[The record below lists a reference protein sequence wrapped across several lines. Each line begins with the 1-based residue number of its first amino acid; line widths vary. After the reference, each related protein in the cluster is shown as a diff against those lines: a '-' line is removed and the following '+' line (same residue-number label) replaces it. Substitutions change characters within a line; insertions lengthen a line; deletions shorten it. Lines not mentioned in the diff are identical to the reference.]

1 MTRCKKMSEMNAVYN
16 VKQYILNLIKQNKLE
31 YGDQLPSNLS
41 IARELNVKTDDVYEA
56 IQALITEQ
64 VIKDNFEEGTSV
76 KSLPPFFY
84 PLNELISIGQMIK
97 NAGFECGTE
106 YLNFDEQPA
115 TMLDA
120 NLLSVE
126 EGYPV
131 TIIERLRTADG
142 EPVVYCL
149 DKIAK
154 KELTCAEYQMSNGSI
169 LSAIKEQSNHNICYA
184 DTEIEAVNYEPRIS
198 EVLNASPHEGLILL
212 KITHYNE
219 LDEPILYSL
228 NYMKNSLVQF
238 KITRKI

>member
-1 MTRCKKMSEMNAVYN
+1 
-16 VKQYILNLIKQNKLE
+16 
-31 YGDQLPSNLS
+31 
-41 IARELNVKTDDVYEA
+41 
-56 IQALITEQ
+56 
-64 VIKDNFEEGTSV
+64 
-76 KSLPPFFY
+76 
-84 PLNELISIGQMIK
+84 MIK

-154 KELTCAEYQMSNGSI
+154 KINMYRVSN
-169 LSAIKEQSNHNICYA
+169 EQWIDSKC
-184 DTEIEAVNYEPRIS
+184 DKRT
-198 EVLNASPHEGLILL
+198 
-212 KITHYNE
+212 K
-219 LDEPILYSL
+219 
-228 NYMKNSLVQF
+228 
-238 KITRKI
+238 

>member
-1 MTRCKKMSEMNAVYN
+1 MMFV
-16 VKQYILNLIKQNKLE
+16 
-31 YGDQLPSNLS
+31 
-41 IARELNVKTDDVYEA
+41 EA
-56 IQALITEQ
+56 IQALIL
-64 VIKDNFEEGTSV
+64 N
-76 KSLPPFFY
+76 KSLKIILKRAQVLSPPPPFFY
-84 PLNELISIGQMIK
+84 PLNELISIGEMIK

-154 KELTCAEYQMSNGSI
+154 KELTCTEYQMSNGSI

-184 DTEIEAVNYEPRIS
+184 DTEIEAVNYEPSNIRSTECFATRRFDFI
-198 EVLNASPHEGLILL
+198 
-212 KITHYNE
+212 K
-219 LDEPILYSL
+219 
-228 NYMKNSLVQF
+228 NYALQ
-238 KITRKI
+238 

>member
-1 MTRCKKMSEMNAVYN
+1 MSEMNAVYN

-154 KELTCAEYQMSNGSI
+154 KELTYTEYQMSNGSI

>member
-1 MTRCKKMSEMNAVYN
+1 MSEMNAVYN

-56 IQALITEQ
+56 IQALITEK

-154 KELTCAEYQMSNGSI
+154 KELTCTEYQMSNGSI

>member
-1 MTRCKKMSEMNAVYN
+1 
-16 VKQYILNLIKQNKLE
+16 
-31 YGDQLPSNLS
+31 
-41 IARELNVKTDDVYEA
+41 
-56 IQALITEQ
+56 
-64 VIKDNFEEGTSV
+64 
-76 KSLPPFFY
+76 
-84 PLNELISIGQMIK
+84 MIK

-126 EGYPV
+126 EGYSV

-154 KELTCAEYQMSNGSI
+154 KELTCTEYQMSNGSI

>member
-1 MTRCKKMSEMNAVYN
+1 MSEMNAVYN

-154 KELTCAEYQMSNGSI
+154 KELTCTEYQTSNGSI

>member
-1 MTRCKKMSEMNAVYN
+1 MSEMNAVYN

-154 KELTCAEYQMSNGSI
+154 KELTCTEYQKSNGSI

-219 LDEPILYSL
+219 SDEPILYSL

>member
-1 MTRCKKMSEMNAVYN
+1 MSEMNAVYN

-84 PLNELISIGQMIK
+84 QLNELISIGQMIK

-154 KELTCAEYQMSNGSI
+154 KELTCTEYQMSNGSI
-169 LSAIKEQSNHNICYA
+169 LSAINEQSNHNICYA

>member
-1 MTRCKKMSEMNAVYN
+1 MSEMNAVYN

-154 KELTCAEYQMSNGSI
+154 KELTCIEYQMSNGSI

-219 LDEPILYSL
+219 SDEPILYSL

>member
-1 MTRCKKMSEMNAVYN
+1 MSEMNAVYN

-154 KELTCAEYQMSNGSI
+154 KELTCTEYQMSNGSI
-169 LSAIKEQSNHNICYA
+169 LSAIIEQSNHNICYA

>member
-1 MTRCKKMSEMNAVYN
+1 MSEMNAVYK
-16 VKQYILNLIKQNKLE
+16 VKQYILNLINQNKLE
-31 YGDQLPSNLS
+31 HGDQLPSNLS

-64 VIKDNFEEGTSV
+64 VIKDNFEEGSSV

-97 NAGFECGTE
+97 NAGFESGTE

-120 NLLSVE
+120 NLLTVE
-126 EGYPV
+126 EGHPV

-142 EPVVYCL
+142 QPVVYCL

-154 KELTCAEYQMSNGSI
+154 KELTCTGYQMSNGSMLI
-169 LSAIKEQSNHNICYA
+169 AIKEQSNHNICYA

-212 KITHYNE
+212 KITHFNE

-238 KITRKI
+238 KVTRKI

>member
-1 MTRCKKMSEMNAVYN
+1 MSEMNAVYN

-154 KELTCAEYQMSNGSI
+154 KELTCTEYQMSNGSI
-169 LSAIKEQSNHNICYA
+169 LSAI
-184 DTEIEAVNYEPRIS
+184 
-198 EVLNASPHEGLILL
+198 
-212 KITHYNE
+212 
-219 LDEPILYSL
+219 
-228 NYMKNSLVQF
+228 
-238 KITRKI
+238 

>member
-1 MTRCKKMSEMNAVYN
+1 MSEMNAVYN

-126 EGYPV
+126 EGYSV

-154 KELTCAEYQMSNGSI
+154 KELTCTEYQMSNGSI
-169 LSAIKEQSNHNICYA
+169 LRAIKEQSNHNICYA

>member
-1 MTRCKKMSEMNAVYN
+1 MSEMNAVYN

-154 KELTCAEYQMSNGSI
+154 KELTCTEHQMSNGSI

>member
-1 MTRCKKMSEMNAVYN
+1 MSEMNAVYN

-154 KELTCAEYQMSNGSI
+154 KELTCTEYQMSNGPI

-219 LDEPILYSL
+219 SDEPILYSL

>member
-1 MTRCKKMSEMNAVYN
+1 MSEMNAVYN

-154 KELTCAEYQMSNGSI
+154 KELTCTEYQMSNGLI

>member
-1 MTRCKKMSEMNAVYN
+1 MSEMNAVYN

-126 EGYPV
+126 EGYSV

-154 KELTCAEYQMSNGSI
+154 KELTCTEYQMSNGSI
-169 LSAIKEQSNHNICYA
+169 LSAIIEQSNHNICYA

>member
-1 MTRCKKMSEMNAVYN
+1 MSEMNAVYN

-154 KELTCAEYQMSNGSI
+154 KELTCTEYQMSYGSI

>member
-1 MTRCKKMSEMNAVYN
+1 MSEMNAVYN

-126 EGYPV
+126 EGYSV

-154 KELTCAEYQMSNGSI
+154 KELTCTEYQMSNGLI

>member
-1 MTRCKKMSEMNAVYN
+1 MSEMNAVYN

-154 KELTCAEYQMSNGSI
+154 KELTCTEHQMSNGSI

-219 LDEPILYSL
+219 SDEPILYSL

>member
-1 MTRCKKMSEMNAVYN
+1 MSEMNAVYN

-154 KELTCAEYQMSNGSI
+154 KELTCTESQMSNGSI

-219 LDEPILYSL
+219 SDEPILYSL

>member
-1 MTRCKKMSEMNAVYN
+1 MSEMNAVYN

-154 KELTCAEYQMSNGSI
+154 KELTCTECQMSNGSI

>member
-1 MTRCKKMSEMNAVYN
+1 MSEMNAVYN

-154 KELTCAEYQMSNGSI
+154 KELTCTEYQKSNGSI

-219 LDEPILYSL
+219 SDEPVLYSL

>member
-1 MTRCKKMSEMNAVYN
+1 MSEMNAVYN

-154 KELTCAEYQMSNGSI
+154 KELTCTEYQMSNGSI
-169 LSAIKEQSNHNICYA
+169 LNAIKEQSNHNICYA

>member
-1 MTRCKKMSEMNAVYN
+1 M
-16 VKQYILNLIKQNKLE
+16 
-31 YGDQLPSNLS
+31 
-41 IARELNVKTDDVYEA
+41 
-56 IQALITEQ
+56 ITEQ

-154 KELTCAEYQMSNGSI
+154 NLTCTEYQMSNGSI

-219 LDEPILYSL
+219 SDEPILYSL
-228 NYMKNSLVQF
+228 NYMKKSLVQF